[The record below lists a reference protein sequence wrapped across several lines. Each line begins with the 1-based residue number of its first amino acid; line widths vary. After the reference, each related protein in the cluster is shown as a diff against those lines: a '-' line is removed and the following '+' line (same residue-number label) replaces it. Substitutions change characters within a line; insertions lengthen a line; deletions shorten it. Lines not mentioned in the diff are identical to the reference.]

1 MIGSVRKPEV
11 FRRDQRQGPAARG
24 VAGPRRQG
32 VYITA
37 GVAVA
42 VLLVVVAP
50 VARLVTPGVVVVLGS
65 AAPAAGSPDPPPV
78 VRSEYPPLPADSR
91 YPDRV
96 LPPVHTAATGE
107 RALNSTRPDGSPIR
121 FDPCRPIHW
130 VLNPDGMPEG
140 GEQLLREA
148 VAEISAATG
157 LAFVDDG
164 LTTERVADD
173 REPVQP
179 QRYGDRWAPVL
190 LDWVD
195 NSEVAYPDDEVYG
208 VASPHMVAPSGT
220 PDSARYVTGWVGLNR
235 AWFTEALTDPGTAAV
250 ARGITLHE
258 LGHLVG
264 LDHVKDPTQVMHA
277 TSDTTGLGDGDR
289 EGLAIA
295 GAGECYAD
303 T

>member
-1 MIGSVRKPEV
+1 MPG
-11 FRRDQRQGPAARG
+11 RRGAAS
-24 VAGPRRQG
+24 PRRQG
-32 VYITA
+32 VDITV
-37 GVAVA
+37 GVALA
-42 VLLVVVAP
+42 VVLVFVVPA
-50 VARLVTPGVVVVLGS
+50 ALRLANPGVVVVPGS
-65 AAPAAGSPDPPPV
+65 ASPVAGALDPSPQAG
-78 VRSEYPPLPADSR
+78 SEYPPLPADSS

-96 LPPVHTAATGE
+96 LPPVHTTATGE
-107 RALNSTRPDGSPIR
+107 RVFASTHPDGSPIR
-121 FDPCRPIHW
+121 FDPCRPVHW

-140 GEQLLREA
+140 GEQLLRAA

-164 LTTERVADD
+164 VTTERVAVD

-190 LDWVD
+190 IDWVD
-195 NSEVAYPDDEVYG
+195 SAEVAYPDEEVYG
-208 VASPHMVAPSGT
+208 VASPYDVAPSGR
-220 PDSARYVTGWVGLNR
+220 PSSIRYVTGWVGLNR

-250 ARGITLHE
+250 ALGITLHE

-264 LDHVKDPTQVMHA
+264 LDHVEDPTQVMHA
-277 TSDTTGLGDGDR
+277 TSLTTGLADGDR

-295 GAGECYAD
+295 GAGSCYAD